1 MGAPGFVRSRAYTMS
16 GKGVCTYITL
26 LITNGLPSCPVKT
39 PVENVHAAVRF
50 FTFDV
55 VICFSGLY
63 RCWSYVRPAMAHS
76 PTGGFTRML
85 CAAAG
90 VASAPSAAARCCEG
104 GARGRPPRR
113 SWATLR
119 SQQRRCPYSLR
130 AQLPSTC
137 RLYVDPRRV
146 ASVEQ
151 ERGCSGACL

>member
-50 FTFDV
+50 LTFDV
-55 VICFSGLY
+55 VICFSGLS
-63 RCWSYVRPAMAHS
+63 RCRSYVRPAMAHS

-90 VASAPSAAARCCEG
+90 VASAEH
-104 GARGRPPRR
+104 PREPT
-113 SWATLR
+113 S
-119 SQQRRCPYSLR
+119 
-130 AQLPSTC
+130 
-137 RLYVDPRRV
+137 RRV
-146 ASVEQ
+146 
-151 ERGCSGACL
+151 GHGGPD